1 ARAGGVMR
9 ILLVAPP
16 GAGKGTQ
23 AERIAQRY
31 GITHISSGDILREE
45 MAAGTPIGERV
56 RSYVEH
62 GDLVPDDVMLAVVG
76 PRSLEAARNGGYVLD
91 GYPRTVV
98 QARTARELAE
108 EHGVT
113 LDGVVALDV
122 DEAELVRRM
131 AGRARIEGRS
141 DDADEEVV
149 RHRLDVY
156 NEKTRP
162 LIDFYDGR
170 GLLRRVDARGSVD
183 DVSERLFAILD
194 PLRDKVS

>member
-1 ARAGGVMR
+1 MR

-76 PRSLEAARNGGYVLD
+76 PRILEAARNGGYVLD